1 MEHRYAVIEAM
12 YGKEGLQKISN
23 SKILVIGSGGIGCEI
38 LKNLAL
44 SGFKNI
50 DLIDLD
56 TIDVSN
62 LNRQFLFRPEH
73 VGQSKAKI
81 AAAATNKFNPDV
93 NVTAKHGNIKD
104 GNFDMNYFGKFTL
117 VLNALDNIDARRHVN
132 RLCLAN
138 KIPLIDAG
146 TQGYLGQVMPILKGK
161 TECYEC
167 TPKPIP
173 KTYPICT
180 IRSTPDK
187 PVHCLVW
194 AKECFKLLFGV
205 TEESM
210 LFEDPQ
216 SGDTSTYMHLV
227 PLPTDLANSPLESV
241 SISVVVTYGQK
252 LLTALYDDEIQKR
265 LDMGTYTTAKVV
277 PKSLESVNIET
288 AVKIARE
295 ILQNSAS
302 TVTRPSKMPNWDKQ
316 LWSAVDCCVEF
327 LICVHELL
335 FTASFAASRG
345 RLEFDKDCDP
355 IMRFVCATAVLR
367 SHLFGIELVDY
378 HRAKGIAGNIIPA
391 IATT

>member
-1 MEHRYAVIEAM
+1 MEGRYAAIEAT
-12 YGKEGLQKISN
+12 YGKEGLQKIGQ
-23 SKILVIGSGGIGCEI
+23 SKILVVGSGGIGCEI

-44 SGFKNI
+44 SGFKDI

-81 AAAATNKFNPDV
+81 AALAINKFNPDV
-93 NVTAKHGNIKD
+93 NVNARHGNIKD
-104 GNFDMNYFGKFTL
+104 SEFDINYFGKFTI

-138 KIPLIDAG
+138 KVPLIDAG

-161 TECYEC
+161 SECYEC
-167 TPKPIP
+167 TPKPVP

-194 AKECFKLLFGV
+194 AKECFKLLFGSV
-205 TEESM
+205 EESM
-210 LFEDPQ
+210 LFEDPA
-216 SGDTSTYMHLV
+216 SGDTSTYMDLV
-227 PLPTDLANSPLESV
+227 SLPTDLANSPLNTV
-241 SISVVVTYGQK
+241 STAAVVGYAQK

-265 LDMGTYTTAKVV
+265 LEMGTYTTAKVV
-277 PKSLESVNIET
+277 PKSLSATDIET
-288 AVKIARE
+288 AAGIAHS
-295 ILQNSAS
+295 ILDNTPSS
-302 TVTRPSKMPNWDKQ
+302 VVRPSKLPDWDKR

-327 LICVHELL
+327 LLCTHELL
-335 FTASFAASRG
+335 FTQPFAASRG

-355 IMRFVCATAVLR
+355 VMRFVCAAAVLR
-367 SHLFGIELVDY
+367 AHVFGIELVDF